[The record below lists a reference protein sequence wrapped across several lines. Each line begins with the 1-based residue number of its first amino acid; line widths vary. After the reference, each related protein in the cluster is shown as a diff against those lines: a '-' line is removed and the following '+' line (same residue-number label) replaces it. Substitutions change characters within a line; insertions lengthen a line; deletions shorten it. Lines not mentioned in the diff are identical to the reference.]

1 MQSVPNAKHY
11 KLPAYQLSMHVTVAI
26 LPKIQTCQITK
37 HQGASKPD
45 SILSIL
51 HACQITKYVKS
62 KHTAMKTC
70 QGQTFQ
76 LHKTKMQTFSPS
88 IPADMWNA
96 HKPAPMLC
104 PSVLRHA
111 MLRYVPLGWGCWLY
125 SYTAIASLAS
135 PILPPL
141 LLSCCPLSTCVA
153 GHSWSQ
159 CHSYKALWS
168 LKDTLISIA
177 QNSLVPCI
185 VYTDQCCQK
194 HLHSLLLKSPND
206 SI

>member
-1 MQSVPNAKHY
+1 MHTCQNAKAYHKANHAQNASIPHCQHAKMPCQNVNLPKCKICQKAKHAQCQHTRTPTCQNAKHAKLCPKVNLPIRKHATRPNTQNCRHVKIQSTTMQSVPNAKHY

-76 LHKTKMQTFSPS
+76 LHTNQ
-88 IPADMWNA
+88 NA
-96 HKPAPMLC
+96 N
-104 PSVLRHA
+104 VL
-111 MLRYVPLGWGCWLY
+111 
-125 SYTAIASLAS
+125 T
-135 PILPPL
+135 
-141 LLSCCPLSTCVA
+141 
-153 GHSWSQ
+153 
-159 CHSYKALWS
+159 
-168 LKDTLISIA
+168 
-177 QNSLVPCI
+177 
-185 VYTDQCCQK
+185 
-194 HLHSLLLKSPND
+194 
-206 SI
+206 

>member
-1 MQSVPNAKHY
+1 MSQLQFCPKYKHAKSQNIRVPASQIQSCPY
-11 KLPAYQLSMHVTVAI
+11 CMHVKLQNMSKANI
-26 LPKIQTCQITK
+26 LRWK
-37 HQGASKPD
+37 HAKG
-45 SILSIL
+45 
-51 HACQITKYVKS
+51 
-62 KHTAMKTC
+62 KHFNCT
-70 QGQTFQ
+70 
-76 LHKTKMQTFSPS
+76 LTKMQTFSPS

-111 MLRYVPLGWGCWLY
+111 MLRYVPLGWGCWLH

-168 LKDTLISIA
+168 SKDTLISIA

-194 HLHSLLLKSPND
+194 HLHSLLLKSPNK